1 MADPLSIAA
10 SVLAIITAAVQSTKS
25 LQGTV
30 KRFRNRDKTLR
41 RLQNDLEDLTNILEC
56 LQQVTNNE
64 KSILA
69 LLQGPIDRCN
79 QICSE
84 FDNDG
89 YSSKVP
95 QKVLEEYNEMIQD
108 TAYNLELHIRRID
121 EKLAQ
126 LTTEEINA
134 SDRSLNLV
142 DERGVTKQCLRLCE
156 DAKSYNES
164 LEIRESA
171 ILSDS
176 FGSATENDMQNMFE
190 AQFLTRQALEKNR
203 DSFAN
208 IIGHL
213 QESLESQ
220 VLSGSKNE
228 KERLGLQ
235 EDIQTSKQCLEV
247 CKVASEIS
255 RQKIYRIG
263 EVVADGD
270 SDQVVVTTLADLF
283 DIRKVQ
289 SKGNSAQLVGSMTE
303 EALRHLTEKRY
314 SSRFAALDTRSA
326 DVFSTGSP
334 SVLETRRG
342 DYSVGTSDEEQNAVP
357 MIRRNRPSP
366 NDMRKRAMASGAK
379 SKDAE

>member
-10 SVLAIITAAVQSTKS
+10 SVLAIITAAAQSTKS

-41 RLQNDLEDLTNILEC
+41 RLQNDLENLTNILES

-64 KSILA
+64 
-69 LLQGPIDRCN
+69 R
-79 QICSE
+79 
-84 FDNDG
+84 

-134 SDRSLNLV
+134 SDISLNLV
-142 DERGVTKQCLRLCE
+142 DERDVTKQCLRLCE

-213 QESLESQ
+213 QKRLESQ

-283 DIRKVQ
+283 DIRKAQ

-303 EALRHLTEKRY
+303 EALRHLTEKSY